1 VAGQPRARG
10 QADSDDIDSGP
21 DLHASHDKQAKEVFE
36 TAASLFIDEE
46 SGTST
51 AGTPHPHPHNGYYAG
66 DFSQTSWSGSERRPS
81 PVTVIPAA

>member
-1 VAGQPRARG
+1 VAGQPWARR

-21 DLHASHDKQAKEVFE
+21 DLHASHDKQAKGVFE
-36 TAASLFIDEE
+36 TAASLFIGEE
-46 SGTST
+46 SGTCT
-51 AGTPHPHPHNGYYAG
+51 ARTPHPHNGYYAG